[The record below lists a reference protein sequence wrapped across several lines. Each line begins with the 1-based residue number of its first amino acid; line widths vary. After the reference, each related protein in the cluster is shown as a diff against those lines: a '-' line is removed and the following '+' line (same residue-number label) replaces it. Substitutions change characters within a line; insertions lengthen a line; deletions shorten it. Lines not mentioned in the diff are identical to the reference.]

1 MGNGAKYT
9 YPKRLPLFRFFWLS
23 EAIRKNPIPYHR
35 KFFSQYGDTFSVR
48 IGRRKYIMLSRDKRV
63 VKHILQQQ
71 HRNYKKSSIQTDF
84 LSKYLGNGLLTSQ
97 GEFWRRQRRL
107 IQPAF
112 HKSKMEQ
119 IVKLIDRTV
128 DREVGKIEATQAMDP
143 YSIMNTLTFKVVA
156 NSLFDVRLEEGTLAR
171 LQEIIGAIQDFLV
184 KEIRLPHKR
193 WWFKLSGQTSKHLD
207 MAQES
212 RDIIR
217 AIIVDRQQEGVKR
230 DDLLDLL
237 LDARYEDTGKPM
249 EMEQLIDEISI
260 LFVAGHET
268 TANALTFTLYLLAE
282 HPMVQQQVLEEV
294 NLLTDQELSY
304 SEYLRKLPF
313 TRAVIDE
320 AMRLYP
326 PAWITDRENLE
337 DDQLAGYNI
346 RKDTLIGVSFY
357 ELHRHPGYWEEPDLF
372 KPERFIEGLPKEAA
386 EAYFPFG
393 AGPRM
398 CIGMGFAI
406 SEMLLVVAAIV
417 RKFQL
422 SSAGSDMEFNPLITL
437 KPVDLKINWELR

>member
-1 MGNGAKYT
+1 MGKDPDYT
-9 YPKRLPLFRFFWLS
+9 YPRRLPLIRFFWLA

-48 IGRRKYIMLSRDKRV
+48 IGRKKFIMLSRDKAV
-63 VKHILQQQ
+63 VKHILKQN
-71 HRNYKKSSIQTDF
+71 HRNYRKSRIQTDF

-119 IVKLIDRTV
+119 IVKLIDGTV
-128 DREVGKIEATQAMDP
+128 GSEIDKIEAAKSQDP
-143 YSIMNTLTFKVVA
+143 YPVMNTLTFKVVA
-156 NSLFDVRLEEGTLAR
+156 NSLFDVRIEEGPLVR
-171 LQEIIGAIQDFLV
+171 LQEIIEQIQTFLV

-193 WWFKLSGQTSKHLD
+193 WWFKMTGETSKHLQL
-207 MAQES
+207 AQES

-217 AIIVDRQQEGVKR
+217 GIITDRQQEGQRR

-237 LDARYEDTGKPM
+237 LESRYEDSGLPM

-268 TANALTFTLYLLAE
+268 TANALTFTLFLLAE
-282 HPMVQQQVLEEV
+282 HPEVQKKVF
-294 NLLTDQELSY
+294 QEAVVDNKDLGF
-304 SEYLRKLPF
+304 SEYMRQLPY
-313 TRAVIDE
+313 TKAVIDE

-326 PAWITDRENLE
+326 PAWITDRENLK
-337 DDQLAGYNI
+337 DDDLVGHHI
-346 RKDTLIGVSFY
+346 RKDTLIGVSFF
-357 ELHRHPGYWEEPDLF
+357 ELHRNPKYWDQPDKF
-372 KPERFIEGLPKEAA
+372 IPERFIQGLPQKSV

-406 SEMLLVVAAIV
+406 SEMLLVIVAIV

-422 SSAGSDMEFNPLITL
+422 SSSGSEVNFNPLITL
-437 KPVDLKINWELR
+437 KPVDLKIDWTHR